1 MKRNPQLGRAA
12 KAPADTGYS
21 IVLDVTITTAVGL
34 DPAAV
39 CLFVPPGLKKF
50 KLDLFE
56 RVALKVGRAVHHD
69 YDKLAH
75 LSDDLIPVVGCTPEL
90 RPLIDEWIA
99 RKRKWIYW
107 DRGYA
112 RRVFA
117 TWLPRGE
124 NGGYYRW
131 HLGSYQ
137 MQRIQSVPKDRWDRL
152 DLRFCV
158 WQIQGQHIVLAE
170 PSATYQRFHRI
181 EGWTEETIARIKH
194 LTSRPI
200 IRRDKECRRS
210 LQQDLVGAHA
220 LVTHGS
226 IAAVEAVLLG
236 CPVFVDRSS
245 AAALVGHTDLSL
257 IESPVRPDRS
267 AWVHALAY
275 SQFNEAELVDGT
287 LWSLIS

>member
-1 MKRNPQLGRAA
+1 MLDTTTAA
-12 KAPADTGYS
+12 
-21 IVLDVTITTAVGL
+21 AVGL
-34 DPAAV
+34 DPAAA

-56 RVALKVGRAVHHD
+56 RIALKVGRAVHHD

-75 LSDDLIPVVGCTPEL
+75 LPDDLVPIVGCTPEL
-90 RPLIDEWIA
+90 RPLISEWVA
-99 RKRKWIYW
+99 RKRRWIYW

-117 TWLPRGE
+117 TWLPRGN

-131 HLGSYQ
+131 HLGCYQ
-137 MQRIQSVPKDRWDRL
+137 MQKIRQVPADRWQSL
-152 DLRFCV
+152 GFGFLA
-158 WQIQGQHIVLAE
+158 WQPPGQHIVIAE
-170 PSATYQRFHRI
+170 PSITYQKFHGI
-181 EGWTEETIARIKH
+181 EGWTEDTIARVKH
-194 LTSRPI
+194 LTNRPI
-200 IRRDKECRRS
+200 IRRDKECKRS
-210 LQQDLVGAHA
+210 LQQDLLGAHA

-245 AAALVGHTDLSL
+245 AAALVGRTDLSL
-257 IESPVRPDRS
+257 IESPVRPDRT

-287 LWSLIS
+287 LWRLIS